1 MKLIFKEQQ
10 YQLEAVENTV
20 NVFNGQPNSGMLEYV
35 IDEGKTYVIQDG
47 KKVLV
52 PYLDLDTAGFKNSD
66 IVLTRNQILENI
78 HKVQTKSNIKL
89 SNDLINKLGH
99 CQLDIEMETGT
110 GKTYVYT
117 RTIFELNRRYGW
129 SKFIVVV
136 PSIAIRE
143 GVSQSL
149 SFTED
154 HFMEIYGKKIRHFI
168 YDSDNLSVID
178 TEFSQ
183 SNEICVMI
191 INTQSFNT
199 MKENA
204 NNKAA
209 RIINSER
216 EEFGYRKPIN
226 VIAANRP
233 IVILDEPQKMG
244 GPATQASLERFKPLF
259 TLNYSATHKET
270 HNPIY
275 VLDALDAYNKKLVK
289 KIEVIGFELKNL
301 HGTDKYVYLEDII
314 LSHNDA
320 PKARLGFEVQAKSTG
335 RINRVFKNLKE
346 GDSLFNES
354 NELEQYRD
362 FTISDIH
369 VDSNNAAYS
378 FVEFSNGRKLYM
390 KDIIGDVTAE
400 HKARIQ
406 IRETI
411 KAHFKKE
418 SILFHN
424 RIKTLSLFF
433 LDEVAN
439 YRKYNDEGEQVLGRY
454 GEIFEEE
461 YENILK
467 ESQDLFDPDYMA
479 YLRSISV
486 HDTHSGYFSIDKK
499 GHAKNSELRRGSD
512 ITDDIDAYELIL
524 KNKSALLDIKRPERF
539 IFSHSA
545 LREGWD
551 NPNVFQ
557 ICALRQSNSVS
568 QKRQE
573 VGRGL
578 RICVNGNGER
588 MDADFLGDDVHNIN
602 KLTVIASEDYASFV
616 SDLQTKI
623 KEDLYD
629 RPTKAN
635 LNLFKDTFLFTEAGE
650 KVYISE
656 DDAQEIIFQL
666 RTNGYITKNGD
677 VTDKFRED
685 LKDGKLPS
693 FEDNLKAVSKAIYTR
708 VQTVFDDSVIEKMI
722 DNGGKP
728 QTPENKLNS
737 NKNLKEFKELWK
749 RINHKYAYTCKFDSK
764 ELIDKSVD
772 VINEKLDVT
781 QLAYVTTRGEQKET
795 LRKIDYT
802 SGDMMTGS
810 ESNTE
815 KLQTAIVSNVR
826 YDLIGKIAQGTTL
839 TRRTITEILTKICP
853 NQFDKYKANPE
864 EFISKVTELIR
875 EQKSSIIVEHIEYN
889 QIEGSYDLDIFTQEK
904 HTSMDKAFK
913 ARKSILNYV
922 FTDGNA
928 ENSVERKFVN
938 ALDTNEEVVVYAKL
952 PKGKNG
958 FFIPTPMGNYSPDW
972 AIAFDEGK
980 VKHIYFVAET
990 KGSMSSLQLRQIEQ
1004 DKIKC
1009 ASKLYE
1015 KIFSD
1020 DVQFKFAQVDS
1031 FDKLLEKAELC

>member
-1 MKLIFKEQQ
+1 MKLKFKEQQ
-10 YQLEAVENTV
+10 YQLEAVENTIR
-20 NVFNGQPNSGMLEYV
+20 VFNGQPNHGMAEYV
-35 IDEGKTYVIQDG
+35 IDKGKAYIVQNG
-47 KKVLV
+47 KKVAV
-52 PYLDLDTAGFKNSD
+52 PHLDFESAGFKNSD
-66 IVLTRNQILENI
+66 IVLTREEILENI
-78 HKVQTKSNIKL
+78 HKVQQESNIKL
-89 SNDLINKLGH
+89 SNDLVDRLGH

-117 RTIFELNRRYGW
+117 RTIFELNAHYGW
-129 SKFIVVV
+129 SKFIIVV

-149 SFTED
+149 NFTED
-154 HFMEIYGKKIRHFI
+154 HFMEIFGKKIRHFI
-168 YDSDNLSVID
+168 YDSNNLTVLD

-191 INTQSFNT
+191 INTQAFNT

-209 RIINSER
+209 RIINDYR
-216 EEFGYRKPIN
+216 EEFGYRKPID

-233 IVILDEPQKMG
+233 IIILDEPQKMG
-244 GPATQASLERFKPLF
+244 GAATQASLARFKPLF
-259 TLNYSATHKET
+259 TLNYSATHKEA

-289 KIEVIGFELKNL
+289 KIEVVGFELKNL

-320 PKARLGFEVQAKSTG
+320 PKARLGFEVQSKSTG
-335 RINRVFKNLKE
+335 KISRVFKNLYE
-346 GDSLFNES
+346 QDSLYYES
-354 NELEQYRD
+354 NQLEQYRD

-369 VDSNNAAYS
+369 VDTNNAAFSY
-378 FVEFSNGRKLYM
+378 VEFSNGRKLFV

-411 KAHFKKE
+411 RAHFRKE
-418 SILFHN
+418 STLFHEG
-424 RIKTLSLFF
+424 IKTLSLFF
-433 LDEVAN
+433 LDEVSH
-439 YRKYNDEGEQVLGRY
+439 YRQYNDEGEQVLGRY

-461 YENILK
+461 YMIALNEAQNM
-467 ESQDLFDPDYMA
+467 FDPEYMS
-479 YLRSISV
+479 YLGSIGV
-486 HDTHSGYFSIDKK
+486 HNTHTGYFSIDKR
-499 GHAKNSELRRGSD
+499 GHAKNSELRRGTD

-524 KNKSALLDIKRPERF
+524 KNKQALLDINRPERF

-578 RICVNGNGER
+578 RICVNSKGER
-588 MDADFLGDDVHNIN
+588 MDAELLGEEVHKIN
-602 KLTVIASEDYASFV
+602 KLTVIASEGYASFV
-616 SDLQTKI
+616 SDLQSKI

-629 RPTKAN
+629 RPTKAD

-650 KVYISE
+650 KIHISE
-656 DDAQEIIFQL
+656 ADAQEIIVQL
-666 RTNGYITKNGD
+666 RMNGYISKKGE

-685 LKDGKLPS
+685 LKSGTLPL
-693 FEDNLKAVSKAIYTR
+693 FEDNLAPVSKAIYTR
-708 VQTVFDDSVIEKMI
+708 VQAIFDDSVIEKMI

-728 QTPENKLNS
+728 QTPKNNLND
-737 NKNLKEFKELWK
+737 NTQLEEFKKLWK
-749 RINHKYAYTCKFDSK
+749 RINHKYAYTCQFSSE
-764 ELIDKSVD
+764 ELIDKCVE
-772 VINEKLDVT
+772 VINQKLEVA
-781 QLAYVTTRGEQKET
+781 QLSYTTTRGIQKDA
-795 LRKIDYT
+795 LRKVDFT
-802 SGDMMTGS
+802 GGDMMDKVKS
-810 ESNTE
+810 RTE
-815 KLQTAIVSNVR
+815 LLQTAIVSNVR
-826 YDLIGKIAQGTTL
+826 YDVIGKIAQGTTL
-839 TRRTITEILTKICP
+839 TRRTVATILSTISPKK
-853 NQFDKYKANPE
+853 FSFYKANPE
-864 EFISKVTELIR
+864 EFISQVIQFIC

-904 HTSMDKAFK
+904 HTTMDKAFK
-913 ARKSILNYV
+913 AKKSIMDYV
-922 FTDGNA
+922 FTDGTA
-928 ENSVERKFVN
+928 EDSVERKFVK
-938 ALDTNEEVVVYAKL
+938 ALDDNEEIVVYAKL
-952 PKGKNG
+952 PKGSNG
-958 FFIPTPMGNYSPDW
+958 FYIPTPMGKYSPDW

-990 KGSMSSLQLRQIEQ
+990 KGSMSSLQLRPIEQ

-1009 ASKLYE
+1009 AEKLY
-1015 KIFSD
+1015 KKMFSND
-1020 DVQFKFAQVDS
+1020 IQFKFAQVDS
-1031 FDKLLEKAELC
+1031 FEKLLKEAELC

>member
-1 MKLIFKEQQ
+1 MKLKFKEQQ

-20 NVFNGQPNSGMLEYV
+20 RVFNGQPNNGMLEYV
-35 IDEGKTYVIQDG
+35 IDKGKAYVIQNG
-47 KKVLV
+47 KKV
-52 PYLDLDTAGFKNSD
+52 PISFLDLDTAGFKNSD
-66 IVLTRNQILENI
+66 IVLNKEEILDNI
-78 HKVQTKSNIKL
+78 HKVQTESNIKL
-89 SNDLINKLGH
+89 SNDLVDKLGH

-129 SKFIVVV
+129 SKFIIVV

-149 SFTED
+149 NFTED

-168 YDSDNLSVID
+168 YDSNNLSVID

-191 INTQSFNT
+191 INTQAFNT
-199 MKENA
+199 MKEDA

-209 RIINSER
+209 RIINTQR
-216 EEFGYRKPIN
+216 EEFGYRKPID

-244 GPATQASLERFKPLF
+244 GAATQASLARFKPLF
-259 TLNYSATHKET
+259 TLNYSATHKEA
-270 HNPIY
+270 HNPVY

-289 KIEVIGFELKNL
+289 KIEVVGFELKNL
-301 HGTDKYVYLEDII
+301 HGTDKFVYLEDII
-314 LSHNDA
+314 LSHNEA
-320 PKARLGFEVQAKSTG
+320 PKARLGFEYQAKSG
-335 RINRVFKNLKE
+335 KISRIFKKLGE
-346 GDSLFNES
+346 GDSLYYES

-369 VDSNNAAYS
+369 VDPNNAAFS
-378 FVEFSNGRKLYM
+378 FVEFSNGRKLYV

-411 KAHFKKE
+411 KAHFRKE
-418 SILFHN
+418 STLFHKG
-424 RIKTLSLFF
+424 IKTLSLFF

-439 YRKYNDEGEQVLGRY
+439 YRQYNEDGEQVLGRY

-461 YENILK
+461 YINALNEAQNM
-467 ESQDLFDPDYMA
+467 FDPEYMA
-479 YLRSISV
+479 YLRDIDV
-486 HDTHSGYFSIDKK
+486 QKTHTGYFSIDKK
-499 GHAKNSELRRGSD
+499 GHAKNSELRRGTD

-524 KNKSALLDIKRPERF
+524 KNKEALLDINRPERF

-578 RICVNGNGER
+578 RICVNGKGER
-588 MDADFLGDDVHNIN
+588 MDADLLGEEVHNIN
-602 KLTVIASEDYASFV
+602 KLTVIASEGYASFV
-616 SDLQTKI
+616 SDLQSKI

-629 RPTKAN
+629 RPTKAD

-650 KVYISE
+650 KVHISE
-656 DDAQEIIFQL
+656 ADAQEIIVQL
-666 RTNGYITKNGD
+666 RMNNYITKKGE

-685 LKDGKLPS
+685 LKAGTLPL
-693 FEDNLKAVSKAIYTR
+693 FEDNLAPVSKAIYTR
-708 VQTVFDDSVIEKMI
+708 VQTIFDDSVIEKMI
-722 DNGGKP
+722 ENGGKP
-728 QTPENKLNS
+728 QTPENKF
-737 NKNLKEFKELWK
+737 NKNIEKTEFKELWK
-749 RINHKYAYTCKFDSK
+749 RINHKYAYTCEFDSQ
-764 ELIDKSVD
+764 ELIQKCVEA
-772 VINEKLDVT
+772 INSDLEVT
-781 QLAYVTTRGEQKET
+781 QLAYTTTRGEQKDE
-795 LRKIDYT
+795 LRKVDFT
-802 SGDMMTGS
+802 SGDIMGRGKS
-810 ESNTE
+810 DTE
-815 KLQTAIVSNVR
+815 VLKTAIVSNVR
-826 YDLIGKIAQGTTL
+826 YDLIGKIAQGATL
-839 TRRTITEILTKICP
+839 TRRTVAEILTKISP
-853 NQFDKYKANPE
+853 LKFIKYKANPE
-864 EFISKVTELIR
+864 EFISKVTQYIK

-889 QIEGSYDLDIFTQEK
+889 EIEGSYDMDIFTQEK

-913 ARKSILNYV
+913 ARKSIVDYV

-928 ENSVERKFVN
+928 EESVERKFVEK
-938 ALDTNEEVVVYAKL
+938 LDDANEVVVYAKL
-952 PKGKNG
+952 PTG
-958 FFIPTPMGNYSPDW
+958 FHIPTPMGNYSPDW
-972 AIAFDEGK
+972 AIAFKEGK
-980 VKHIYFVAET
+980 VKHVYFVAET
-990 KGSMSSLQLRQIEQ
+990 KGSMSSLQLREIEKN
-1004 DKIKC
+1004 KIKC
-1009 ASKLYE
+1009 ATKLYE
-1015 KIFSD
+1015 RLSRE
-1020 DVQFKFAQVDS
+1020 DVKFKFGKVDS
-1031 FDKLLEKAELC
+1031 FDTLLNLVK